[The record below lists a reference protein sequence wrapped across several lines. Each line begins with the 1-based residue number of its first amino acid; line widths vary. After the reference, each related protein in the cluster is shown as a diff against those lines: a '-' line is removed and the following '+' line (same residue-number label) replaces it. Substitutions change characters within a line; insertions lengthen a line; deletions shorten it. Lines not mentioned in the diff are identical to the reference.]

1 HLEKNRLQD
10 RILILTGKKEKLE
23 DIQTRLETMVD
34 EEVTQHLALLGKPE
48 KKETGAPLEY
58 ILEGGWRCLVGRN
71 AKQNDN
77 LTFKIAGRKDIWL
90 HARGVAGAHVILKRD
105 GRAENPSS
113 TALNQ
118 AAYIA
123 AKHSTTNGVV
133 PVDWTMVKY
142 VRRMKGGG
150 PGQVVYVR
158 EKTLFAEV

>member
-1 HLEKNRLQD
+1 MERS
-10 RILILTGKKEKLE
+10 EYLE
-23 DIQTRLETMVD
+23 DIMSRLGSMTD
-34 EEVTQHLALLGKPE
+34 EDVTEYLKELGKPI

-77 LTFKIAGRKDIWL
+77 LTFKIAGREDIWF
-90 HARGVAGAHVILKRD
+90 HARGVAGAHVIVKRD
-105 GRAENPSS
+105 GRADNPS
-113 TALNQ
+113 AAAMEQ
-118 AAYIA
+118 AAQIA

-133 PVDWTMVKY
+133 PVDWTIVKY

-158 EKTLFAEV
+158 EKTLFAEA